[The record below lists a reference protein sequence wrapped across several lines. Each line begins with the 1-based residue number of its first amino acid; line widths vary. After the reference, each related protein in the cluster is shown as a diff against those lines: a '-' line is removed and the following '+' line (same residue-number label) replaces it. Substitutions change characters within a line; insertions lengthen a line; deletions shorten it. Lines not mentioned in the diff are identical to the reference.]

1 MQSESDGYIRQAM
14 ERLLMQVEEIKRR
27 QEGLEGMMQRVM
39 AEVEL
44 CRRQQDALNVEWR
57 NFGARWSAC
66 LVTWEAQ
73 MQYLEGFTRQL
84 EVSARQLEGF
94 TVRLTALLPSEE

>member
-1 MQSESDGYIRQAM
+1 VGSEFSGQVMRAV
-14 ERLLMQVEEIKRR
+14 ERLAEKVEELGRR
-27 QEGLEGMMQRVM
+27 QEALESLTQRVM

-66 LVTWEAQ
+66 LATWEAQ

-84 EVSARQLEGF
+84 EVSARQLEAF
-94 TVRLTALLPSEE
+94 AVQLTALLPSEE